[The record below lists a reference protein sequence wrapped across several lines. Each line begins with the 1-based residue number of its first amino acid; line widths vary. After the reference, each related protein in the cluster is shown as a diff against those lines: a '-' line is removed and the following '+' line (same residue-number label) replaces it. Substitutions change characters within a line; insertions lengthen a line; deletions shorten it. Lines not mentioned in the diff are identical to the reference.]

1 MKKIAL
7 ILILSH
13 FFGKAQDTIVL
24 KNKVVTAVKIL
35 EVNTETIKY
44 KRTDNQ
50 DGPTYSVYKSEV
62 DFVKYSNG
70 IKENIDSLFKAEN
83 KGRPEIKAPALSN
96 EALYPS
102 RDMTNKGIR
111 DAKVYYKHPG
121 GSIGTGAASLAF
133 GIFGLIPAIICSAV
147 PPKINN
153 LNYPSEEM
161 WKNADYRKAYRS
173 KAKKMK
179 QKRVWLGFGIGFV
192 GSIILVQLI
201 TP

>member
-1 MKKIAL
+1 MKKL
-7 ILILSH
+7 IFIFFLSQ
-13 FFGKAQDTIVL
+13 FSMNAQDTIAL
-24 KNKVVTAVKIL
+24 KSKVVNAVKIL

-44 KRTDNQ
+44 KRIDNP

-83 KGRPEIKAPALSN
+83 KGRPEVKVATPSN
-96 EALYPS
+96 NALYAS
-102 RDMTNKGIR
+102 QDMTNKGIR
-111 DAKVYYKHPG
+111 DAKIYYKHPG

-133 GIFGLIPAIICSAV
+133 GIFGLIPAIICSAI
-147 PPKINN
+147 PPKISN

-161 WKNADYRKAYRS
+161 WKNNDYRRAYRS
-173 KAKKMK
+173 KAKKIK

-201 TP
+201 AP